1 MPLASINIDLDT
13 LSDDID
19 GDTRII
25 RSDELRAITYRRVMP
40 RFLELLDRHGVKA
53 TFFVIGR
60 DVADHADVL
69 ASIASAGHELA
80 NHTMTHP
87 KQLVNLDAE
96 TIAREIAEC
105 ERAIAR
111 VTSQRVV
118 GFRAP
123 GYTISMRVI
132 DCLRRA
138 GYAYDSSLNASVCYY
153 TLKKVFKLVR
163 LKDDEYIST
172 QQFRDI
178 FAPHSPYRM
187 STARLCEQD
196 NSQAL
201 VEIPISVVP
210 YVSYPFVTSLMLQ
223 FGSRPSL
230 GALAMLV
237 ARNRFV
243 NCELHINEFT
253 DRGDVNGYGG
263 RLYLTRQYMRI
274 ALAER
279 MASFDRVIGAIRRS
293 CDVVLLRDVR
303 A

>member
-1 MPLASINIDLDT
+1 VPQASINIDLDT

-19 GDTRII
+19 GDTRVI

-60 DVADHADVL
+60 DVAEHLEVL
-69 ASIASAGHELA
+69 VRIAAAGHELA
-80 NHTMTHP
+80 NHTMNHP
-87 KQLVNLDAE
+87 KQLVHLDEEA
-96 TIAREIAEC
+96 IAREIAEC
-105 ERAIAR
+105 ERALAQATGERI
-111 VTSQRVV
+111 V

-138 GYAYDSSLNASVCYY
+138 GYRYDSSLNASLCYY
-153 TLKKVFKLVR
+153 AIKTVFKAVR
-163 LKDDEYIST
+163 LKDVEYLSR
-172 QQFRDI
+172 QRFAEI

-187 STARLCEQD
+187 SAHRLGAADSTQ
-196 NSQAL
+196 SL

-210 YVSYPFVTSLMLQ
+210 YLSYPFVTSLMLQ
-223 FGSRPSL
+223 FGTRPSL
-230 GALAMLV
+230 GALSMIV
-237 ARNRFV
+237 SRNRFV

-253 DRGDVNGYGG
+253 DRGDVNGYAGK
-263 RLYLTRQYMRI
+263 LYLTRQYLRI
-274 ALAER
+274 ALADR
-279 MASFDRVIGAIRRS
+279 MAYYDRLIGAIKRS
-293 CDVVLLRDVR
+293 CDVVLLRDVV